1 LRPRATTFI
10 LVALVALG
18 LCVAECDFLS
28 AELGRRLEPVRC
40 RLAPALGGLCYAASR
55 GLAREGNGHVP
66 GGVFAVVP
74 SGPGAIGLDRD
85 GYVASLDSL
94 ENLEDVPL
102 LTGFTL
108 GSREPGAFASSPEAF
123 LGITVIKAF
132 GTTPGLTGM
141 LESVDLKDLENPEV
155 ILKGGTVVRL
165 GAGRYALK
173 LERLREVLAQTAYIG
188 MKPELID
195 LRFRDQ
201 AVVRPGTIERA
212 NDREV

>member
-1 LRPRATTFI
+1 LRPRATTLI
-10 LVALVALG
+10 LAALVALG
-18 LCVAECDFLS
+18 LCVAEFDYLS
-28 AELGRRLEPVRC
+28 AELSRRLEPVCC
-40 RLAPALGGLCYAASR
+40 RLAPVLGGLCYAAST
-55 GLAREGNGHVP
+55 GLVREAAGHVP

-74 SGPGAIGLDRD
+74 SGPAAIGLDRD

-94 ENLEDVPL
+94 DNLKDVPL
-102 LTGFTL
+102 LTGFAV

-123 LGITVIKAF
+123 LGITVVKAF
-132 GTTPGLTGM
+132 ETTPGLAGM
-141 LESVDLKDLENPEV
+141 LESVGLKDLENPEV
-155 ILKGGTVVRL
+155 VLKGGTVVRL
-165 GAGRYALK
+165 GTGNYALK
-173 LERLREVLAQTAYIG
+173 LGRLREVLTQTAYIG